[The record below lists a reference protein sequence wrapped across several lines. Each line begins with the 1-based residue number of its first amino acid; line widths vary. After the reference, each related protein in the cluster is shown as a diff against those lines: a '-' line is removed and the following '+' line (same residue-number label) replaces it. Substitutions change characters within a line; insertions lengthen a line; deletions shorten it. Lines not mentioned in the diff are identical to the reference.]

1 MTLPSAPCV
10 LALVLTTVLA
20 NKGKITGGSD
30 ARLREF
36 PYSVSLRTYDFEGL
50 GHFCGGAIVSP
61 SLVITAGACT
71 DPASPK
77 IDEIVAGTLNRVIAY
92 PGQQVR
98 KPRTIVPHPGYTFPP
113 YNDIS
118 LIFLDEPFV
127 FHENISAVALP
138 EVNQTTY
145 PNPVVVN
152 GWGAEQYGLPM
163 SEVLQRVTLDT
174 YSDEY
179 CAEFMNAEVP
189 PSLLCAGTNEGGIGA
204 CIGDAGAPVTATT
217 DKVYLAGMINSNLK
231 LQGCGFPGP
240 MNHNPEVVHYLEWI
254 LQQNRIHN
262 GGL

>member
-1 MTLPSAPCV
+1 M
-10 LALVLTTVLA
+10 
-20 NKGKITGGSD
+20 
-30 ARLREF
+30 
-36 PYSVSLRTYDFEGL
+36 
-50 GHFCGGAIVSP
+50 SP

-145 PNPVVVN
+145 PSIQ
-152 GWGAEQYGLPM
+152 AKLHI
-163 SEVLQRVTLDT
+163 S
-174 YSDEY
+174 SY
-179 CAEFMNAEVP
+179 CVFV
-189 PSLLCAGTNEGGIGA
+189 SYICKFR
-204 CIGDAGAPVTATT
+204 CTA
-217 DKVYLAGMINSNLK
+217 
-231 LQGCGFPGP
+231 
-240 MNHNPEVVHYLEWI
+240 
-254 LQQNRIHN
+254 
-262 GGL
+262 